1 MHTIPTEHAD
11 LSIVIPCYN
20 GFDVLAANLPAWLQQ
35 LDSYQIRYK
44 VIVVNDG
51 STNTKSIEEL
61 GHIHALEVIGY
72 TENRGKGY
80 AVKTGFLH
88 ADTPLIMFTDAD
100 LPYDPAVVPDMIRY
114 ASDKEFDLVSGDRTL
129 RASSYYGSIS
139 RRRSIGSRLF
149 SRFVGSFVAGGL
161 YDTQCG
167 IKLMRKQA
175 AHQLFKATIIRGF
188 AFDVELFY
196 LALKLNM
203 DIKRVPVQLKNND
216 GSSVWMMRDAPRM
229 VVDVMRMILNYY
241 RGGYSALFNG

>member
-1 MHTIPTEHAD
+1 MQTNPSEHAE

-20 GFDVLAANLPAWLQQ
+20 GFEVLAENLPAWLRQ
-35 LDSYQIRYK
+35 LDAYQIRYR
-44 VIVVNDG
+44 VLVVNDG
-51 STNTKSIEEL
+51 STITKGIEEL
-61 GHIHALEVIGY
+61 KQLNELCIIGY
-72 TENRGKGY
+72 PENKGKGF

-100 LPYDPAVVPDMIRY
+100 LPYDPVVVPEMIRY

-129 RASSYYGSIS
+129 SGSSYFGSIS
-139 RRRSIGSRLF
+139 RRRTIGSRLF

-167 IKLMRKQA
+167 IKLLRKQA
-175 AHQLFKATIIRGF
+175 AHKLFKATILNGF

-203 DIKRVPVQLKNND
+203 DIKRVPVKLLNNHS
-216 GSSVWMMRDAPRM
+216 SSVWMLRDAPRM
-229 VVDVMRMILNYY
+229 VADVLRMILNYY
-241 RGGYSALFNG
+241 RGGYKSLFNE